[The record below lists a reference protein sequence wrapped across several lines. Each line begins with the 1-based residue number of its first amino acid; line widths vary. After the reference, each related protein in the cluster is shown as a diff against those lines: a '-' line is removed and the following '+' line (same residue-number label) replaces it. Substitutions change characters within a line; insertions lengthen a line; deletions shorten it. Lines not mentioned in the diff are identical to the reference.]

1 MARLNAQKAD
11 VDARLGDPA
20 IYAEER
26 RDDLKAL
33 LVEQAY
39 VGKELAQLESE
50 WLDKQAALEDGPA

>member
-11 VDARLGDPA
+11 IDARLGDPA

-26 RDDLKAL
+26 KDDLKAL

-39 VGKELAQLESE
+39 VGKELAQLEAE
-50 WLDKQAALEDGPA
+50 WLDKQ

>member
-11 VDARLGDPA
+11 IDARLGDPA

-26 RDDLKAL
+26 KDDLKAL

-39 VGKELAQLESE
+39 VGKELAQLEAE
-50 WLDKQAALEDGPA
+50 WLDKQSELEGPA